1 MIGYNVKRANELM
14 ESIAQAY
21 KDLGI
26 YTKEQWDG
34 VLYILQGQWIGE
46 DEQDFEKRL
55 ADRICTLYLNA
66 SELANNS
73 IETIA
78 GLAQAWHDFQQ
89 KNTITGE
96 TVVGDAQFK
105 LDKPKIDKVDDIVK
119 PNIKTIA
126 NDANR
131 GLQTETSK
139 QTIQDKIT
147 EFVNAIKA
155 KTTGL
160 FETIQTN
167 SAFFG
172 DQTTAIKSY
181 VDKVGAA
188 IGEVTVAVKDMFDA
202 LDNLAAT
209 SYTTATSDITQQFT
223 QANTNVENSLND
235 LGNTRWS
242 A

>member
-89 KNTITGE
+89 KNTIT
-96 TVVGDAQFK
+96 
-105 LDKPKIDKVDDIVK
+105 
-119 PNIKTIA
+119 
-126 NDANR
+126 
-131 GLQTETSK
+131 
-139 QTIQDKIT
+139 
-147 EFVNAIKA
+147 
-155 KTTGL
+155 
-160 FETIQTN
+160 
-167 SAFFG
+167 
-172 DQTTAIKSY
+172 
-181 VDKVGAA
+181 
-188 IGEVTVAVKDMFDA
+188 
-202 LDNLAAT
+202 
-209 SYTTATSDITQQFT
+209 
-223 QANTNVENSLND
+223 
-235 LGNTRWS
+235 
-242 A
+242 